1 MSQVESATSGANH
14 DPQSQDVFVSSPV
27 HFNEG
32 PFAGFE
38 GIIVER
44 RESGRYL
51 IQLHHGV
58 YVEASL
64 VEFASSP
71 GATGA
76 RPG

>member
-1 MSQVESATSGANH
+1 MSQLDLAASGANH
-14 DPQSQDVFVSSPV
+14 DPQSKDVFVSTPV

-58 YVEASL
+58 YVEANL
-64 VEFASSP
+64 VEFASSLRTP
-71 GATGA
+71 
-76 RPG
+76 